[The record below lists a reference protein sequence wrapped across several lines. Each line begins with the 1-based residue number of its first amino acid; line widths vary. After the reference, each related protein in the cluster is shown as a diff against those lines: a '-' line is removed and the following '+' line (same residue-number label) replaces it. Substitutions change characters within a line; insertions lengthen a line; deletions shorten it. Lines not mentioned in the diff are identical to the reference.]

1 MKALIN
7 TARWGFLI
15 GLACLLSVTCAR
27 NPDHYDI
34 LVTNTKIVDGTGQA
48 AYRGSVGIKG
58 EKIAAVGKIRGT
70 AETVIDGSNLVTSP
84 GFVDAHPPADNN
96 IFDYP
101 LAEK

>member
-15 GLACLLSVTCAR
+15 GLACLLNVTCAR
-27 NPDHYDI
+27 NTDHYDI

-70 AETVIDGSNLVTSP
+70 AETVIDGSDLGASA
-84 GFVDAHPPADNN
+84 GFVGAHPPWGSTMR
-96 IFDYP
+96 DYH
-101 LAEK
+101 